1 MAESNSQEWIDARQ
15 AWWEKRDIHKK
26 ELVNATHFF
35 DLEKSLLLVDH
46 LDPDKSDFEDDRKFE
61 MLEEAC
67 LDAQLKVLEVCSEFA
82 KKKVSLDLAREEM
95 EKAKKHFEDINF
107 QDLQKSEE
115 VA

>member
-15 AWWEKRDIHKK
+15 AWWDKRDIHNK
-26 ELVNATHFF
+26 ELVNATHFY

-46 LDPDKSDFEDDRKFE
+46 LNPDNSDFEDDRKFE

-95 EKAKKHFEDINF
+95 EKAAKRFEDINF